1 MANAA
6 PYIARP
12 IRRVV
17 AGALDLWACLF
28 VVFWVFGVT
37 TSVSY
42 SSSYIEVILLNKMAF
57 VAYAAYHA
65 ICFWA
70 FRGTTPG
77 LYFLDIR
84 VVSASNGAELSFV
97 QILARAGFRPIFL
110 YSFWWTAGLAAS
122 LPGADTI
129 LLVAPVLAELGM
141 MFTLPTR
148 QTLSDL
154 VSRTLVVNIPPPQ
167 PHRAPAAP
175 MYSPSDAEFGIRSGK
190 TK

>member
-6 PYIARP
+6 PYIAQP
-12 IRRVV
+12 MRRVV

-28 VVFWVFGVT
+28 VVFWVVGVT
-37 TSVSY
+37 TSVGY
-42 SSSYIEVILLNKMAF
+42 SSSYIEVVLHNKMAF

-65 ICFWA
+65 ISFWM
-70 FRGTTPG
+70 FRGSTPG

-97 QILARAGFRPIFL
+97 QVLIRAGFRPLFL
-110 YSFWWTAGLAAS
+110 YTFWWIASLAAS
-122 LPGADTI
+122 VPTADTV
-129 LLVAPVLAELGM
+129 LLIAPVLGELGM
-141 MFTLPTR
+141 MFTLPSR

-175 MYSPSDAEFGIRSGK
+175 MYSPSDAEFGVRPGK